1 MEKNNPSLKDLIF
14 YFIKLGS
21 IGFGGSIALANSM
34 HNDLVKKEHWINEKE
49 YLRGLTLSQL
59 APGPLSAQL
68 AIYIGFVARGILG
81 ATIAG
86 IAFILPSFI
95 LVIVISIFYL
105 RYGTI
110 PAIQTSLYG
119 IGASVVGIIAI
130 SSYELTSKTM
140 KRKFLLWIIF
150 IITFILTAFFRQ
162 TSAFIFIFAGLI
174 TMLIYK
180 HEKIEFPTKMLN
192 VVLNPFSINIPALLT
207 LPPVAKLFIFFIQAG
222 ALAFGGG
229 LAIVPFLHS
238 GVVSQNHWLT
248 NKQFIDAVAVAMV
261 TPGPVVIA
269 ATFIGYLVAQ
279 IPGAVVATVAIFLP
293 VYLIVILLAP
303 IFEKHSENHNMISF
317 IEGVTA
323 AAMGAIAGSIILLG
337 TETINDFTKSA
348 IAISSFIFIKFFRIP
363 TVIVIICAGIL
374 GVLLYR

>member
-1 MEKNNPSLKDLIF
+1 MEQNNPSLKKLIF
-14 YFIKLGS
+14 YFIRLGA
-21 IGFGGSIALANSM
+21 IGFGGSVALANSM
-34 HNDLVKKEHWINEKE
+34 HNDLVKKEHWINEKQ

-68 AIYIGFVARGILG
+68 AIYIGFTTRGILG

-86 IAFILPSFI
+86 ITFILPSFV
-95 LVIVISIFYL
+95 LVLIISMFYMH
-105 RYGTI
+105 YGTI

-119 IGASVVGIIAI
+119 IGASVIGIITA

-140 KRKFLLWIIF
+140 KRKTLLWIIF
-150 IITFILTAFFRQ
+150 IIIFILTAFFKQ
-162 TSAFIFIFAGLI
+162 VNAFMFILAGLI

-180 HEKIEFPTKMLN
+180 QEKIEFPPKMFGIILN
-192 VVLNPFSINIPALLT
+192 LPSINIPILLT
-207 LPPVAKLFIFFIQAG
+207 LPPVAKLFIFFVQAG
-222 ALAFGGG
+222 TLAFGGG

-238 GVVSQNHWLT
+238 GVVNLNHWLT
-248 NKQFIDAVAVAMV
+248 NKQFIDAVAIAMI

-279 IPGAVVATVAIFLP
+279 IPGAIIATVAILLP

-303 IFEKHSENHNMISF
+303 FFEKHSENHNMIAF
-317 IEGVTA
+317 VEGVTA

-337 TETINDFTKSA
+337 LETINDFTKSA
-348 IAISSFIFIKFFRIP
+348 IAISSFIFVKYFRIP
-363 TVIVIICAGIL
+363 TVITIICAGIL
-374 GVLLYR
+374 GALLYH